1 MNEELATREAVTRL
15 EELLPVNFEGGIVLP
30 EQYYDLYGRRS
41 TQSDGEH
48 RLAFA
53 VLADAI
59 ACYLK
64 YREARSRKARL
75 RFDEVAYWMRSP
87 SRQGI
92 YSYLNLCDLLGIE
105 GRQLLR
111 ALEQRGPA
119 QGDPRRE
126 IRLSQWLGKPQSGL
140 CPSRRPLHQGVRRR
154 RRAAQSA

>member
-1 MNEELATREAVTRL
+1 MNEELVTREAVARL
-15 EELLPVNFEGGIVLP
+15 DELLPVNFEGGIVLP
-30 EQYYDLYGRRS
+30 EQYYDLYGRGTCS
-41 TQSDGEH
+41 NDGEH

-53 VLADAI
+53 VLADAV

-111 ALEQRGPA
+111 ALEKHAPV
-119 QGDPRRE
+119 QGDTRRE

-140 CPSRRPLHQGVRRR
+140 CPGRRPLRQGGRRR
-154 RRAAQSA
+154 ERAAQSA

>member
-15 EELLPVNFEGGIVLP
+15 EELLPVNFEGGVVLP
-30 EQYYDLYGRRS
+30 EQYYDLYGRGS
-41 TQSDGEH
+41 AQSEGEY

-64 YREARSRKARL
+64 NRAARSRKARL

-111 ALEQRGPA
+111 ALEQRGPL
-119 QGDPRRE
+119 QGDARE

-140 CPSRRPLHQGVRRR
+140 CPSRRPLRQGVRRR
-154 RRAAQSA
+154 RRAVQSA